1 MKKRPDKESHVRQIQ
16 YCSPTLG
23 QYRIDMIIKA
33 VVHKAEEG
41 GYWAEVPSLPGC
53 VTQGESQE
61 EIRAN
66 LREAIELWLEAGNPE
81 PTRDQEGQIVEVAV

>member
-1 MKKRPDKESHVRQIQ
+1 
-16 YCSPTLG
+16 
-23 QYRIDMIIKA
+23 MIIKA
-33 VVHKAEEG
+33 LVHKSEEG

-66 LREAIELWLEAGNPE
+66 LQKAIELWLEAGDPE
-81 PTRDQEGQIVEVAV
+81 PTQEQEGQIVEVAV

>member
-1 MKKRPDKESHVRQIQ
+1 
-16 YCSPTLG
+16 
-23 QYRIDMIIKA
+23 MIIKA
-33 VVHKAEEG
+33 VVHKSEEG

-66 LREAIELWLEAGNPE
+66 LQEAIELWLEAGDPE
-81 PTRDQEGQIVEVAV
+81 PTQEQEGQIVEVAV

>member
-1 MKKRPDKESHVRQIQ
+1 
-16 YCSPTLG
+16 
-23 QYRIDMIIKA
+23 MIIKA
-33 VVHKAEEG
+33 VVHKAQEG

-66 LREAIELWLEAGNPE
+66 LQEAIELWRRLANQSRNQPKMA
-81 PTRDQEGQIVEVAV
+81 TRDNEDCRLAKRKI